1 MGGDSSEKTPF
12 WTITPRLKR
21 EPRVEPPRPFA
32 YPFLSL
38 QPRKVAAGLGSGK
51 RWGRG
56 RERGLNSKSINHRD
70 VNSAIQRRE
79 RPVVALLTLTCDE
92 RRKRGLGLG
101 LGLRPPARLG
111 GPAGSPRRGM
121 GTDPQHQPRR
131 RAGGR
136 PRGPDA
142 AAQSVAASLLRQ
154 GSPWAD
160 WGGSDPPLPPT
171 PPTLPS
177 PTPPP
182 PALPEGSSRGPEIS
196 ASAARGSAWASGTD
210 LGKENAETQKTPR
223 FSRRRIGGGSA
234 RLEKPRSPAA
244 CDGLHLRHTAASLV
258 PEEDKTVG
266 ETARRRDEFPGRRAG
281 THHYRRPHS
290 LRRRRKPSARRAAHA
305 AAAAPVASAGFSGS
319 LCPGLAG

>member
-1 MGGDSSEKTPF
+1 M
-12 WTITPRLKR
+12 
-21 EPRVEPPRPFA
+21 
-32 YPFLSL
+32 
-38 QPRKVAAGLGSGK
+38 
-51 RWGRG
+51 
-56 RERGLNSKSINHRD
+56 
-70 VNSAIQRRE
+70 
-79 RPVVALLTLTCDE
+79 ALLTLTCDE

-210 LGKENAETQKTPR
+210 LGMFLMNITRGAAAGR
-223 FSRRRIGGGSA
+223 GVRRGCWG
-234 RLEKPRSPAA
+234 
-244 CDGLHLRHTAASLV
+244 
-258 PEEDKTVG
+258 
-266 ETARRRDEFPGRRAG
+266 RAG
-281 THHYRRPHS
+281 GE
-290 LRRRRKPSARRAAHA
+290 A
-305 AAAAPVASAGFSGS
+305 AAAGGARAGVGDGAAARGRTGARGGAQRRREEGS
-319 LCPGLAG
+319 LPPAPCALPLPAAGRHESPGKLC